1 MREPQV
7 MHEVLAL
14 VLAGGRGQRLWP
26 LTAHR
31 AKPAVHFGGVY
42 RLIDFTMSNAI
53 NSGIRQ
59 MLVLVQYKS
68 YSLSRHLRQAWNVVH
83 TELGEFI
90 DIVPP
95 QKRVSE
101 SWYLG
106 TADAIYQNIY
116 SIEAIAPRHVLILS
130 SDHIYKMNYKR
141 MIDFHRRSGADLTV
155 ATIMVPLQEATRF
168 GVLEVDTDL
177 RVIGFDEKPAHPKEM
192 PGHPGAAVAS
202 MGVYCF
208 NTEVLVEACQE
219 DAEQA
224 TSHDFGKDI
233 LPRLVE
239 SHQVFAYNFVDE
251 NRKQTQYWRDVG
263 TIDSY
268 FDANMDLTAIDPLF
282 NLYDPEWPLRTHMPQ
297 LPPAKFAFEEWGQR
311 FGAAVDSIVCPG
323 CIVSGSL
330 VRRSVISP
338 DVRINSYADIQ
349 DCILMHNV
357 EIGRHARLRNCIIDK
372 NVSIP
377 EGMVIG
383 ENPEED
389 AKKFYVSEGGVVV
402 VTKSP
407 EA

>member
-14 VLAGGRGQRLWP
+14 ILAGGRGQRLWP

-68 YSLSRHLRQAWNVVH
+68 YSLSRHVRQAWNVVH

-141 MIDFHRRSGADLTV
+141 MVDFHRRAGADLTV
-155 ATIMVPLQEATRF
+155 ATIMVPLHEATRF

-177 RVIGFDEKPAHPKEM
+177 RVRGFDEKPAHPKEM
-192 PGHPGAAVAS
+192 PGRPDVAVAS

-208 NTEVLVEACQE
+208 NTEVLIEACE
-219 DAEQA
+219 RDAAET

-233 LPRLVE
+233 LPKLVH

-251 NRKQTQYWRDVG
+251 NRKHTQYWRDVG

-268 FDANMDLTAIDPLF
+268 YEANMDLTAIDPTF
-282 NLYDPEWPLRTHMPQ
+282 NLYDPEWPIRTHVPQ
-297 LPPAKFAFEEWGQR
+297 TPPAKFAFGEWGQR

-323 CIVSGSL
+323 CIISGSL
-330 VRRSVISP
+330 VRGSVLSP
-338 DVRINSYADIQ
+338 DVRVNSYADIQ
-349 DCILMHNV
+349 ECILMHEVNV
-357 EIGRHARLRNCIIDK
+357 GRHARLKRCIVDK
-372 NVSIP
+372 GVHIP
-377 EGMVIG
+377 EGMVAG

-389 AKKFYVSEGGVVV
+389 AKRFYMSEGGIAVI
-402 VTKSP
+402 TETP
-407 EA
+407 RD